1 MMVGRVG
8 KIVMVVWRVKR
19 VLGVKRVKRMVVKRK
34 VGEGED
40 NRFDDDANS
49 NMARL
54 QVHM

>member
-1 MMVGRVG
+1 VGRVG